1 MIRAPSFEVESNCLL
16 LSHPPM
22 VRTTQGPDSTAIA
35 KDERTYSV
43 DATDY
48 GLSFNSQPSRHVFYF
63 IPPVTNGL
71 VCICVYLLRV
81 RGSFFDQSCDF
92 LRLGNINS
100 VTPSASK
107 VWQRLEIRRQ
117 FFCLSLTTRDTLFP
131 LVFPAPRRAFY
142 HQRMDLLDPD
152 KPQPEINVSLLMVE
166 PGSGRRRVFRIGP
179 APRIDHEGAVSFQ
192 QRAVLV
198 AVIGKEH
205 VPLTGQIN
213 QLLELVRVGEVP
225 HRHAEHNAVRLLEA
239 YCQLL
244 DFVPDGGL
252 GLVHRLFVHTFV
264 LRPDGL
270 LVEVRQLF
278 LPNVQGIDHD
288 PRTSLT
294 VGFEE
299 GAGDGDRRRPGSAR
313 RGFDVE

>member
-117 FFCLSLTTRDTLFP
+117 LFCRSLTTRDTLFP
-131 LVFPAPRRAFY
+131 LLFPAPRRAFH
-142 HQRMDLLDPD
+142 HQRIDL
-152 KPQPEINVSLLMVE
+152 
-166 PGSGRRRVFRIGP
+166 
-179 APRIDHEGAVSFQ
+179 EGAGSFQ

-225 HRHAEHNAVRLLEA
+225 HRHAEHDAVRLLEA
-239 YCQLL
+239 YCQVL

-252 GLVHRLFVHTFV
+252 GLVHRLFVHAFV